1 MRSLV
6 LERIPLLDE
15 LLEIKQTQLD
25 SFNDH
30 KLKEGFPQ
38 YLSILQHD
46 KESYLYNFYMLDF
59 EYKCNENYLVNETS
73 LWYAMN
79 ELKMIIDNIKK
90 NHQSTDS
97 ELKRAFQ
104 LCANKVNEQIR

>member
-1 MRSLV
+1 LNLEDAIAIILCHFVKIRFILPKQASLLKSRKKMRSLV

-38 YLSILQHD
+38 YLSILQQD
-46 KESYLYNFYMLDF
+46 KESYLFNFYMIGF
-59 EYKCNENYLVNETS
+59 KGKCNETLV
-73 LWYAMN
+73 
-79 ELKMIIDNIKK
+79 
-90 NHQSTDS
+90 
-97 ELKRAFQ
+97 
-104 LCANKVNEQIR
+104 